1 MKITRQRLAEIAREE
16 LQSILKE
23 CGECGDMQHNPDVED
38 YEADMVKS
46 HLMSMSKQ
54 VQELDHIIQSNEDV
68 EEWVQEK
75 IAVAA
80 SMIDSVYHYLSYE
93 ESAEGHHDIHDEND
107 EYYVEF
113 ADE

>member
-1 MKITRQRLAEIAREE
+1 MKITRQRLAEIAKEE
-16 LQSILKE
+16 MQSILKE
-23 CGECGDMQHNPDVED
+23 CGMCGDMEHNPDTED

-46 HLMSMSKQ
+46 HLMSMSQQ
-54 VQELDHIIQSNEDV
+54 VQELDGIIHSHEDV

-93 ESAEGHHDIHDEND
+93 ANAQGHDVHDEHGD
-107 EYYVEF
+107 EYYTFE
-113 ADE
+113 EY